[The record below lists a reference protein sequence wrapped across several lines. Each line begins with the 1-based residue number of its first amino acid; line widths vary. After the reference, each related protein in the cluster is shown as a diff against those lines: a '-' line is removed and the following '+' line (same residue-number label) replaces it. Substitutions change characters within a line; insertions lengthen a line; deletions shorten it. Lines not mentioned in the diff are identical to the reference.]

1 MKFRRARNRLSH
13 STVPGVSDLKK
24 GQTKTH
30 LVYNMIYHARQ
41 CKSSFLFITEMQY
54 YQEFSFSVK
63 HTWGST
69 KRDQQTTM
77 FLIFQWSNSMVQEG
91 QSEKQHI
98 SSLSYLLKTEEL
110 FSPRIIKRYWRGH
123 KHIQVLQS
131 QQDLPLPQGE
141 DDNILP
147 AGLYCFSIS
156 HILCHHCL
164 STTWM
169 PVSPYSLLVPQ
180 TGSSCLF
187 TRASFPCLLAIPPIQ
202 NRFSSLW
209 KKASVLSTKQ
219 LKKLMG
225 WLK

>member
-91 QSEKQHI
+91 QSDKQHI
-98 SSLSYLLKTEEL
+98 SSLIYLLKTEEL

-131 QQDLPLPQGE
+131 QQDLPLPQG
-141 DDNILP
+141 DDNTLP

-156 HILCHHCL
+156 HICATTVCPPPECLCHPTL
-164 STTWM
+164 S
-169 PVSPYSLLVPQ
+169 
-180 TGSSCLF
+180 
-187 TRASFPCLLAIPPIQ
+187 
-202 NRFSSLW
+202 
-209 KKASVLSTKQ
+209 LSH
-219 LKKLMG
+219 
-225 WLK
+225 